1 VSRDLRTWLAISIA
15 GVWLASYVVSVIE
28 GSFTGFQASTSVML
42 VAGMYLLA
50 NRERNGNGNA
60 NGKGTRRR

>member
-1 VSRDLRTWLAISIA
+1 VQRDLRTWLAISIA

-50 NRERNGNGNA
+50 NREKNGNG